1 MENLNN
7 INNTGIEN
15 NNTVEPEVK
24 KKISLAWKDGQKR
37 YYNKIKSNLEFQ
49 ELRRADS
56 KNHYDNNQLKVIKRV
71 RNYQANMQDME

>member
-24 KKISLAWKDGQKR
+24 KKISLA
-37 YYNKIKSNLEFQ
+37 
-49 ELRRADS
+49 
-56 KNHYDNNQLKVIKRV
+56 
-71 RNYQANMQDME
+71 